1 MKKIIISAV
10 VAIAA
15 LTACNQNSTQTTTE
29 VATPTE
35 QSTLTGRIAYV
46 NIDSLV
52 AGYNLAIDL
61 QSAFE
66 DKAQK
71 LDNDLASKS
80 RSLERSIADYQ
91 EKVTKGLV
99 TRSQAADL
107 ETQLTNQ
114 QNAFIT
120 QRDNALA
127 ELSEEEA
134 VMNNRIFYG
143 ISDYIKEYNAT
154 AKYDMILTTSITG
167 PILDA
172 NPELD
177 ITAVILK
184 GINDKYAAEKAAN

>member
-1 MKKIIISAV
+1 MKKIIFLAV
-10 VAIAA
+10 VAVAA
-15 LTACNQNSTQTTTE
+15 LTACNQNSTQPAAE
-29 VATPTE
+29 VATPVAE
-35 QSTLTGRIAYV
+35 STLTGRIAYV

-61 QSAFE
+61 QTAFE
-66 DKAQK
+66 EKAQK
-71 LDNDLASKS
+71 LDNDLSAKS
-80 RSLERSIADYQ
+80 RSLERGIADYQ

-99 TRSQAADL
+99 TRSQAAEL
-107 ETQLTNQ
+107 ENQLNNQ
-114 QNAFIT
+114 QNAFIA

-134 VMNNRIFYG
+134 VMNNRIFFG

-172 NPELD
+172 NAELD